1 MEKKVPETGPMG
13 KGGQGGG
20 TSDLNIKKK
29 FNRCLT
35 QPRPKQSTI

>member
-20 TSDLNIKKK
+20 TSGLNIKKS
-29 FNRCLT
+29 LT
-35 QPRPKQSTI
+35 VV